1 MIRAVFDANVLA
13 SDFVGLS
20 RAGASSPAVLLRLW
34 MLGRYTLIVS
44 ESILAEVEQSAFA
57 KAYFQRALPDEA
69 RARAFATLR
78 KNALITDLTRSVQ
91 GVAPDPDDDH
101 VLAAALSGQAS
112 YVVTGDQALRSLGS
126 HAGVRLVT
134 PREFLAIIE
143 AHRETSGEG
152 AASER

>member
-13 SDFVGLS
+13 SGFVGLS

-34 MLGRYTLIVS
+34 MFGRYTLIVS